1 MRSLCRAEC
10 WPCCSAARWQI
21 GPHPATIQLSG
32 QKRRRGRRLCPP
44 ASHLHHP
51 GISQKYIFV
60 LGEQHRAGGFTMFG
74 FLNYSIFHVGFS
86 FFHFTIH
93 VVVAAGRPLAPVVTS
108 RSMSR
113 WARQHE
119 LSWTCDTVSSL
130 LEYEIAYKNKWSKVC
145 PLIT

>member
-1 MRSLCRAEC
+1 
-10 WPCCSAARWQI
+10 
-21 GPHPATIQLSG
+21 
-32 QKRRRGRRLCPP
+32 
-44 ASHLHHP
+44 
-51 GISQKYIFV
+51 
-60 LGEQHRAGGFTMFG
+60 MFG

-145 PLIT
+145 PVYRSGN